1 MTTNLRPTKNTF
13 IAIVT
18 AVLLLAA
25 AFRIYHITQRPIWTD
40 EGTTTFNLFH
50 FNGQSDLISGLAA
63 RDHHPPLYYLLM
75 QAWVALTGPSVLAM
89 RYFSALVGILSVAL
103 MIPLGRVMQ
112 PLPPPPSPYTGRG
125 SMQHGSW
132 ERWVVPLGAALVLA
146 LSDPDIDLAQDIR
159 FYTLRTLF
167 IILSVIFY
175 LYWVRQPSR
184 KWALA
189 WTAANVAILHTNYQG
204 AFIMLFEGLHALMV
218 LRGRR
223 LWAAVGW
230 LALAGVLFLPWFIG
244 YGIGQFDNEQGVNST
259 LPSTWD
265 TFVELVY
272 KFLGRQWPLML
283 GLMLVGVVRLLHPL
297 TPSPQAERGTM
308 RRWLP
313 DSLGLFLVLWIAL
326 TLIISFV
333 ANEWFSILSPR
344 RVMLISPAIA
354 LLVARGLARF
364 NFSTRWFLVAVLVVY
379 GAATVDDYYPKVPW
393 DKVGADMAR
402 YAQPG
407 QMVLMEIYY
416 DDTVMYYYSD
426 QLMPPGTMTKSLRM
440 WRQFEASTYPNGVID
455 LLNQYDTVWLVH
467 WSKDLSAFEYLKQTG
482 HVQTVLMTTYWGTD
496 ALNVYRFDR
505 LPAEPVATFSNG
517 MTLRQFAIHPD
528 TLRVDAWWSADASLD
543 KDYSVSVFL
552 LDESGQLVAQR
563 DDFPFVNQRPTTGW
577 QPGEVVYDPHE
588 LQPSPP
594 SPLPQGEG
602 WSLAPGTYTVAV
614 QLYTYYDGVKYP
626 PVGGAGDWLVL
637 GTVER

>member
-1 MTTNLRPTKNTF
+1 MTPNFYTSKKTF
-13 IAIVT
+13 IALAT

-25 AFRIYHITQRPIWTD
+25 AFRIYHLTQRPIWTD

-75 QAWVALTGPSVLAM
+75 QAWVALTGESVLAM
-89 RYFSALVGILSVAL
+89 RYVSALAGILSVAL
-103 MIPLGRVMQ
+103 MLPLARLMFSAADAQ
-112 PLPPPPSPYTGRG
+112 NRLPTSSY
-125 SMQHGSW
+125 W
-132 ERWVVPLGAALVLA
+132 FVPLGAALVLA

-167 IILSVIFY
+167 IILSVLFY
-175 LYWVRQPSR
+175 LRWLR
-184 KWALA
+184 KPNPARAAL

-204 AFIMLFEGLHALMV
+204 AFIMLFEGLHALLY
-218 LRGRR
+218 LRGRLR
-223 LWAAVGW
+223 WTALGW
-230 LALAGVLFLPWFIG
+230 LALAGVLFLPWFVG
-244 YGIGQFDNEQGVNST
+244 YGYGQLDNEQGVNST

-283 GLMLVGVVRLLHPL
+283 GLMLVGVIGYQSTVVSQQSIVDSNQSKSQ
-297 TPSPQAERGTM
+297 SPTAN

-313 DSLGLFLVLWIAL
+313 DNLAVLLILWLVL
-326 TLIISFV
+326 TLIISFA

-354 LLVARGLARF
+354 LLVARGLAW
-364 NFSTRWFLVAVLVVY
+364 FSSPTRLFLVAVLLVY

-426 QLMPPGTMTKSLRM
+426 QWMPPATEAKSLRM
-440 WRQFEASTYPNGVID
+440 WRQFEASTYPGGVLD
-455 LLNQYDTVWLVH
+455 LLKQYDTVWLVH
-467 WSKDLSAFEYLKQTG
+467 WSKDLSAFEFLKQTG
-482 HVQTVLMTTYWGTD
+482 HVQSALMTTYWGSD

-505 LPAEPVATFSNG
+505 LPAEPAAAFTNG
-517 MTLRQFAIHPD
+517 MVLRQFAIHPD
-528 TLRVDAWWSADASLD
+528 TLRVDVWWSADAPLD

-552 LDESGQLVAQR
+552 LNEAGQLVAQS
-563 DDFPFVNQRPTTGW
+563 DSFPFVNQRPTTGW
-577 QPGEVVYDPHE
+577 QAGKVVYDPHV
-588 LQPSPP
+588 LLTPP
-594 SPLPQGEG
+594 PNPLPAGREG
-602 WSLAPGTYTVAV
+602 GLPPGTYTVAV

-626 PVGGAGDWLVL
+626 PISGGDWQVL